1 MRRGVAATLLLGLAA
16 CAPSTP
22 ASAPAWPP
30 PTAEMNLLVEQFPNS
45 ASLVR
50 QLMTAAHESGN
61 SAVVRS
67 GLHRLAALG
76 YAPTAATLDLLER
89 HFPESGM
96 APLRLRFDANRAAV
110 QASRLFASVPAEHRL
125 VEGIAWD
132 APRGRLFAATVVSR
146 ALLVRE
152 PLGWVKVEGLE
163 SGSLLGLAIDAR
175 RELLWM
181 ASARLE
187 QTPSPETAF
196 RGLIA
201 LDLNSL
207 MPARRL
213 AAPGEGSPG
222 DIVAAADGTVYA
234 SDPLSGAIYRAGP
247 QDNALSMLVPP
258 GRLRSPQGLVP
269 TADGRRLY
277 VSDYARGLAIV
288 DLADGSVGRLES
300 EVETMLDGIDGLHA
314 FEGGLIAVQN
324 GTNPRRIL
332 LLTLN
337 RAGTR
342 ITAVRVLESNHPEWG
357 EPTLGFVR
365 GGEFVY
371 VADAQ
376 WERYGAGGAA
386 QGEEPARPTAI
397 RVVRLP

>member
-1 MRRGVAATLLLGLAA
+1 VTATAFRGLAA
-16 CAPSTP
+16 LLLILL
-22 ASAPAWPP
+22 APAATAQDWPDAGQP
-30 PTAEMNLLVEQFPNS
+30 PDAAAALFPQS
-45 ASLVR
+45 ATLQR
-50 QLMTAAHESGN
+50 QLLAAAHQAGDRERVG
-61 SAVVRS
+61 A
-67 GLHRLAALG
+67 GLGRLAALG
-76 YAPTAATLDLLER
+76 YAPTDATLALLAPHLAEG
-89 HFPESGM
+89 EM
-96 APLRLRFDANRAAV
+96 AALRLRFAANRAAV
-110 QASRLFASVPAEHRL
+110 QASRPFADVPAEHRL

-132 APRGRLFAATVVSR
+132 APRNRLFAATVVSR

-163 SGSLLGLAIDAR
+163 TGSLLGLAIDAR

-187 QTPSPETAF
+187 QTPSPESAF

-207 MPARRL
+207 MPAHRL

-222 DIVAAADGTVYA
+222 DIAVAADGTVYA
-234 SDPLSGAIYRAGP
+234 SDPLSGAIYRARPG
-247 QDNALSMLVPP
+247 DSALSILVPP

-269 TADGRRLY
+269 AADGRRLY
-277 VSDYARGLAIV
+277 VSDYARGLAV
-288 DLADGSVGRLES
+288 VTLADGSVGRLES
-300 EVETMLDGIDGLHA
+300 DVATMLDGIDGLHA

-332 LLTLN
+332 LITLN

-342 ITAVRVLESNHPEWG
+342 IAAVRVLESNHAEWG

-371 VADAQ
+371 VADSQ
-376 WERYGAGGAA
+376 WERYGPGGAP
-386 QGEEPARPTAI
+386 QGEGQPRATAI
-397 RVVRLP
+397 RLLRP